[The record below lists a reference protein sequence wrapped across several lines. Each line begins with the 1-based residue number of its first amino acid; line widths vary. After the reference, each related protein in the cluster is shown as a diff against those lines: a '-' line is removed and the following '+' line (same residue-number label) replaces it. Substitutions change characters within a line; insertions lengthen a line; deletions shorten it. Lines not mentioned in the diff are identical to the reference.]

1 MEALTIRLRE
11 GSRVEKKGRNHM
23 LKRALRLIRA
33 QEPGW
38 EIGWLNPDIAIGSVG
53 SAEDWQD
60 VFDAG
65 IRAVVDLCDE
75 PEDLGAAVRNA
86 GMRYLRLCL
95 RSGPTPGPEELH
107 IVTSW
112 LRDRVVNEGP
122 VFIRMVDETNNDGML
137 ACAALIR
144 SGLSY
149 DLATQ
154 ALERVRPKAE
164 LTFDQVGALLHFE
177 AQMAQTEAHGT

>member
-1 MEALTIRLRE
+1 
-11 GSRVEKKGRNHM
+11 M

-33 QEPGW
+33 QESGW

-53 SAEDWQD
+53 SAEDWRE
-60 VFDAG
+60 VYESG
-65 IRAVVDLCDE
+65 VRAVVDMCDE
-75 PEDLGAAVRNA
+75 PADLGAAVRGA

-112 LRDRVVNEGP
+112 LRDRNLNEGP
-122 VFIRMVDETNNDGML
+122 VLIRVVDETNNHGML

-154 ALERVRPKAE
+154 ALERVRPQAE
-164 LTFDQVGALLHFE
+164 LTFDQVSAVLRFA
-177 AQMAQTEAHGT
+177 AQLAQVEDA